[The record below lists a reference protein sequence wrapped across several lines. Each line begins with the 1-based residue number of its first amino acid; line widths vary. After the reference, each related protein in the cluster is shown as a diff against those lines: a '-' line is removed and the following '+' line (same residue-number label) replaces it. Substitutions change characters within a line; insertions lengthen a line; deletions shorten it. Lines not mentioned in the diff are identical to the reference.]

1 MWMHPAMTEYHVLGL
16 GRCDLYLDFVSI
28 VIVSGVYLLYYLGF
42 SFDFIIYVPS
52 TIFFSYFGTG
62 LPG

>member
-1 MWMHPAMTEYHVLGL
+1 MDASSNDGVSCSRF

-28 VIVSGVYLLYYLGF
+28 VIVSGVYLLYYLRF